1 LKGHPERAEEAAAR
15 LREQYLNWSR
25 HV

>member
-15 LREQYLNWSR
+15 LREQYLNWGR